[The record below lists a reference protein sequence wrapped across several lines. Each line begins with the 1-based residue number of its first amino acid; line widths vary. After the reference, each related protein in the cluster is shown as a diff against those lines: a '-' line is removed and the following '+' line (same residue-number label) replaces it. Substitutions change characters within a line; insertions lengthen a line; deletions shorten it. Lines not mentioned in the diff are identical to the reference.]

1 MGINRGPPA
10 PALLPLPSS
19 APIGFDEKVDPAAAA
34 ATGGGAWAVGA
45 RFLFSLTLVMI
56 S

>member
-10 PALLPLPSS
+10 PALLPLPSF
-19 APIGFDEKVDPAAAA
+19 APIGFDEKVGPAAAA
-34 ATGGGAWAVGA
+34 AGGGAWAVGA